1 MNDLIMILSILRRHV
16 GKLVIFIVLLTI
28 VIVGTREGPIEYVTV
43 SPDDSYRIEY
53 YAPSI
58 YQRLTTEAHDPA
70 ILRLYRN
77 VDNEFMGD
85 SGVVDLFSGSSTLW
99 AMERSGSVIVGTTYI
114 FDDVP
119 PVSPAGDILDYPK
132 ERPAPRIVE
141 P

>member
-1 MNDLIMILSILRRHV
+1 
-16 GKLVIFIVLLTI
+16 
-28 VIVGTREGPIEYVTV
+28 
-43 SPDDSYRIEY
+43 
-53 YAPSI
+53 
-58 YQRLTTEAHDPA
+58 
-70 ILRLYRN
+70 
-77 VDNEFMGD
+77 MGD